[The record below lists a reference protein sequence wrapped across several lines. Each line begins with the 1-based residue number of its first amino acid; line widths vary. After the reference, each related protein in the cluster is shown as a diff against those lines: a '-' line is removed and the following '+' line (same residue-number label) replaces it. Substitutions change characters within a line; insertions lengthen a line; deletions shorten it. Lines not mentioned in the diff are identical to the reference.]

1 MEENIC
7 IAYFRQCVNIKTMSG
22 IHTTQQQKEQII
34 KKMGRGPEWT
44 FFHQKKK
51 HNKQVQKK
59 SVQIT
64 NPQGNANKTLH

>member
-1 MEENIC
+1 MDI
-7 IAYFRQCVNIKTMSG
+7 FPPK
-22 IHTTQQQKEQII
+22 
-34 KKMGRGPEWT
+34 
-44 FFHQKKK
+44 KKK